1 MPPSSALPST
11 GGPAAKSDGKRL
23 IVEVCYHPES
33 KPSQTNR
40 KWSEGCEVLQFTKE
54 FDLNEIENQIEIAEY
69 VNSFE
74 GDVKPL
80 IWISLPCTGGT
91 PWTYINMKIPSA
103 REKILKHVREFDR
116 LWISLKSFLRMLNC
130 DVHIALEWPR
140 KCRYWK
146 STKVSKLLIQYKMIT
161 YNFDGCA
168 LGMKDQKGIPL
179 KKPWTVATNHS
190 GIGKHYPNFS
200 ANVISSMHRAEV
212 WH

>member
-1 MPPSSALPST
+1 METSRPSSCNHSDQDQNAPESFGKRDGGTNASRLGAAEH

-91 PWTYINMKIPSA
+91 PWTYINMKSP
-103 REKILKHVREFDR
+103 V
-116 LWISLKSFLRMLNC
+116 
-130 DVHIALEWPR
+130 
-140 KCRYWK
+140 
-146 STKVSKLLIQYKMIT
+146 
-161 YNFDGCA
+161 
-168 LGMKDQKGIPL
+168 LGRR
-179 KKPWTVATNHS
+179 
-190 GIGKHYPNFS
+190 F
-200 ANVISSMHRAEV
+200 
-212 WH
+212 